1 MTRTLLAAI
10 FLCVA
15 SSQALPQSSTLKP
28 DLHAGGAK
36 PSTIPNHETTLV
48 TLPGFHLAGATVTV
62 SGVCNLKSYKVVG
75 DTQITMMIEGN
86 RQIPDKEDG
95 CFLKVSHGAAS
106 ANTYVVVD
114 LTQTEWDQ
122 KNTQD
127 RAADK
132 AKGEAFLARSGKQWT
147 IHYADGSSE
156 IYTVQPAD
164 PGQLPDFQTASG
176 ATIKIA
182 VTSDN
187 SVMVVAE
194 GCMRSGTLLNGQVK
208 DGKSMG
214 TCKPAGSWT
223 AQVAK

>member
-1 MTRTLLAAI
+1 MRTMIAATLLLCAA
-10 FLCVA
+10 A
-15 SSQALPQSSTLKP
+15 AQSPAQSSTIKP

-48 TLPGFHLAGATVTV
+48 TLPGVHLTGSTVTV
-62 SGVCNLKSYKVVG
+62 SGVCTLKSYKIVG
-75 DTQITMMIEGN
+75 DTQIAMMIEGN

-106 ANTYVVVD
+106 ASTYVVVD
-114 LTQTEWDQ
+114 LTHAEWDQ
-122 KNTQD
+122 KTTQD
-127 RAADK
+127 RAANK

-156 IYTVQPAD
+156 TYTVQPAD
-164 PGQLPDFQTASG
+164 PGQLPDFKTASG

-182 VTSDN
+182 VTDDN

-194 GCMRSGTLLNGQVK
+194 GCMRSGTLLSGQVK

-214 TCKPAGSWT
+214 NCKPAGSWT
-223 AQVAK
+223 AQVK